1 MNDNAYPSTD
11 LRLCFNIL
19 DCFWQ
24 ACGKPQSKAGK
35 AKKTKK
41 SCKGRK
47 PGIRK
52 GMAASLIDKV
62 LTTMD
67 KHKEVRNTCAC
78 LAGISECFMNN

>member
-1 MNDNAYPSTD
+1 M
-11 LRLCFNIL
+11 LL
-19 DCFWQ
+19 CFWQ
-24 ACGKPQSKAGK
+24 ASSKPESKAAK

-47 PGIRK
+47 PGMRK

-67 KHKEVRNTCAC
+67 KHKEVA
-78 LAGISECFMNN
+78 